1 MLIITFI
8 ELNITFLLTV
18 AVLLALRPLAG
29 RFGLLDIPGGRKAHV
44 KPTPMI
50 GGLSIYLGL
59 LPVTLLSPVLQ
70 QNYLTL
76 LAISG
81 FVLFV
86 GLLDDLYE
94 IRVSLRITF
103 HMAAAWVMAYSAGV
117 QLHSFG
123 DILFTGPIML
133 GFLAMPITIFAT
145 VGVINA
151 VNMSDGLDGL
161 SGGLSV
167 IGLVFLSIAA
177 TVAGQGAILN
187 FTQILIVCLL
197 AFLMFN
203 FRSLWHK
210 TALVYLGDAGSTL
223 LGFIIAW
230 LLIASTQG
238 SEAFIAPVYALW
250 FLAIPLM
257 DTISLMI
264 RRSLAG
270 RSPFSPGRDHIHHRL
285 LNAGFDNKQT
295 VLIMFVAAAV
305 MGCIGLV
312 GHFSEAPEG
321 VMFLLFVCIFCVYL
335 LATRRSL
342 MPQSST
348 STISDHS

>member
-1 MLIITFI
+1 MTFIELIITFS
-8 ELNITFLLTV
+8 LTT
-18 AVLLALRPLAG
+18 AVLLMLRPLAA
-29 RFGLLDIPGGRKAHV
+29 RLGLLDIPGGRKTHL

-50 GGLSIYLGL
+50 GGLGIYLGL
-59 LPVTLLSPVLQ
+59 LSITLLSPVLM
-70 QNYLTL
+70 NDYMTL
-76 LAISG
+76 LALSG

-94 IRVSLRITF
+94 MRVSLRLML
-103 HMAAAWVMAYSAGV
+103 HMGAAWVMAFSAGV
-117 QLHSFG
+117 QLQSFG

-133 GFLAMPITIFAT
+133 GGALAIPITIFAT

-151 VNMSDGLDGL
+151 INMSDGLDGL

-167 IGLVFLSIAA
+167 IALIFLSITA
-177 TVAGQGAILN
+177 TMHGQGAVLN

-197 AFLMFN
+197 AFLTLN

-257 DTISLMI
+257 DTIGLMI
-264 RRSLAG
+264 RRPLAG
-270 RSPFSPGRDHIHHRL
+270 KSPFSAGRDHIHHRL
-285 LNAGFDNKQT
+285 LNAGFSPKQT
-295 VLIMFVAAAV
+295 VLIMHAAAIV

-312 GHFSEAPEG
+312 GHFSDAPESL
-321 VMFLLFVCIFCVYL
+321 MFLLFVSCFGVYL

-342 MPQSST
+342 MLEASKT
-348 STISDHS
+348 TLSDQT